1 MCCKKKWNSTSP
13 LCPFSLK
20 KKKKIFIYLCLA
32 ILVLCCC
39 VGFSLVAMSVGHSLV
54 VGCRLPSPQGTGSRV
69 HGLQYW
75 QHVGSVVADP
85 GLWSTGST
93 VVAPGLHYS
102 TACSI
107 SPFQGLNPHLL
118 HWQVDSW
125 ALSHQE
131 SPHLPFL
138 IKRIPMLI

>member
-1 MCCKKKWNSTSP
+1 MEFYITP
-13 LCPFSLK
+13 LSFFFK
-20 KKKKIFIYLCLA
+20 KKKKRDLYLCLA

-54 VGCRLPSPQGTGSRV
+54 VGCRLLSPQGTGSRV

-85 GLWSTGST
+85 RLWGTGSM
-93 VVAPGLHYS
+93 VVAPGLHCS

-107 SPFQGLNPHLL
+107 FPFQRSNPCLL
-118 HWQVDSW
+118 HWQVDS
-125 ALSHQE
+125 
-131 SPHLPFL
+131 
-138 IKRIPMLI
+138 